1 MSATTETR
9 VENMLANIR
18 GADAPSSSTP
28 GDKATQ
34 PRSTATPQGLAS
46 SGADKERVNLELRE
60 TQRQLKVVVQGSCTF
75 FYHV

>member
-18 GADAPSSSTP
+18 SADSPSSSSSEP
-28 GDKATQ
+28 Q
-34 PRSTATPQGLAS
+34 PRSSSGQAAPQGLA

-60 TQRQLKVVVQGSCTF
+60 SQRQLKVVA
-75 FYHV
+75 